1 MGWKE
6 PSLVIV
12 ILGERRAT
20 KGSSSDSPRACSLPC
35 LAQPTEIRVGEGT
48 EDRASNTC
56 AIVTASI
63 PVPHL
68 GAEPTLRAP
77 S

>member
-56 AIVTASI
+56 AIVMASI
-63 PVPHL
+63 PVHRL
-68 GAEPTLRAP
+68 GAEPMLRAP